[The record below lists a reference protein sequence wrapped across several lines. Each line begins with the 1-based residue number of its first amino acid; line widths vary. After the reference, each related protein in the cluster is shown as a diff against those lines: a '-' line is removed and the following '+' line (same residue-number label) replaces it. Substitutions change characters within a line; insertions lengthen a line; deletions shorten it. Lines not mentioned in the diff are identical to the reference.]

1 MTVTSEHDWHIMSN
15 RWARGTDWAGDGV
28 AT

>member
-1 MTVTSEHDWHIMSN
+1 MAVPSEHDWHIMSN
-15 RWARGTDWAGDGV
+15 RWAGGAGWATDGV